1 MEDRTAIDRLLWIWR
16 NALHWP
22 AITPPLISETENVS
36 FGMTLKWGNP
46 PTGVINAP
54 VYFALAKGMLAISE
68 ADIVATDT
76 ANGSEHARALLDSKF
91 DMGHIGAPP
100 LLAALSRTRDY
111 LLVGTGLLRHPPH
124 SLLLP
129 AGVKGLG
136 EIKGRS
142 IGINRRGTCSHSILR
157 TLLAREGM
165 DESQVLIV
173 EMGGGPQGLDS
184 IRQAG
189 LAAAVLWEPYT
200 TTAIRELGWEIF
212 VAGASVWAP
221 SRYCTM
227 IYARRS
233 LVDQE
238 PDLVVA
244 ALRSYAGWVTAAQRD
259 QKGAAD
265 QVIRE
270 MPTVPAEDILSAI
283 AREAPTWS
291 PDTRLD
297 RSLLDRAIGELEV
310 QSVLSAGFRLDDV
323 IAQLR

>member
-1 MEDRTAIDRLLWIWR
+1 
-16 NALHWP
+16 
-22 AITPPLISETENVS
+22 
-36 FGMTLKWGNP
+36 MTLKWGNP

-54 VYFALAKGMLAISE
+54 VYFARANGMLTVSE
-68 ADIVATDT
+68 SEIVSTDT
-76 ANGSEHARALLDSKF
+76 ANGNEHARALLETRY

-100 LLAALSRTRDY
+100 LMAALSRTRDY
-111 LLVGTGLLRHPPH
+111 LLIGTGLLRHPPH

-129 AGVKGLG
+129 AGVKNLG

-165 DESQVLIV
+165 NESQVRIV

-184 IRQAG
+184 IRQAE
-189 LAAAVLWEPYT
+189 LAATILWEPYT
-200 TTAIRELGWEIF
+200 TTAMRELGWKIF
-212 VAGASVWAP
+212 AAGASVWSP
-221 SRYCTM
+221 SRYCTL

-233 LVDQE
+233 LVDQKPE
-238 PDLVVA
+238 LVIAV
-244 ALRSYAGWVTAAQRD
+244 LRSYAGWVRAAQLD
-259 QKGAAD
+259 QEGAAE
-265 QVIRE
+265 QVIRQ
-270 MPTVPAEDILSAI
+270 MPKVPAGDIRNAI

-291 PDTRLD
+291 PDTSLD

-323 IAQLR
+323 IAQLRR